1 MKIKNV
7 FAGVMTA
14 DIEKAAKWYEDL
26 FNRKSDYHPMPN
38 VYEWDFERGGV
49 LQLVLDKELAGKS
62 SITLLVDDMDKIKEN
77 LFANN
82 IKIENE
88 SQSEIAETVTIFD
101 PENNRITFAKNNQ
114 GR

>member
-1 MKIKNV
+1 MNIKNV

-14 DIEKAAKWYEDL
+14 DIEKAANWYEHL

-38 VYEWDFERGGV
+38 VYEWDFEKGGV
-49 LQLVLDKELAGKS
+49 LQLVLDKKLAGRS

-77 LFANN
+77 LFAKN
-82 IKIENE
+82 INIESE
-88 SQSEIAETVTIFD
+88 SASDIATTVTIFD